1 LIGTVLICRLG
12 GIGESFVK
20 YYASQPNYKVFGIVR
35 NKKSADENLA
45 KNGIQNVTMLQA
57 DITDAKAMLA
67 AANEVSK
74 ATGGSLDILI
84 PNAAVAA
91 EKNRFKSLPD
101 FPSMEDIEADLNEA
115 FSVNVVGAAFT
126 IAAFLPLI
134 RKGQTKKIAAISTA
148 MALDSLTNDY
158 SLPMAAAYSISKA
171 GMNTLIAKYNA
182 ALKNENI
189 LIFGIS
195 PGYVGTDMNDV
206 NGLDEEGLQAVQA
219 STYTN
224 GQQDNSNHVVA
235 TWSLTFTELT
245 LLPIPIPVLD
255 TC

>member
-1 LIGTVLICRLG
+1 M
-12 GIGESFVK
+12 
-20 YYASQPNYKVFGIVR
+20 R
-35 NKKSADENLA
+35 NKKAANENFA
-45 KNGIQNVTMLQA
+45 KIGIKNVTLLQA

-67 AANEVSK
+67 AADEVSK

-91 EKNRFKSLPD
+91 EKNRFKPLPD

-134 RKGQTKKIAAISTA
+134 RKGQTKKIATISTA
-148 MALDSLTNDY
+148 MALDDLTNKFEI
-158 SLPMAAAYSISKA
+158 PITAAYSISKA
-171 GMNTLIAKYNA
+171 GLNTLIAKYNV
-182 ALKNENI
+182 ALKKENI
-189 LIFGIS
+189 LVFGIS

-219 STYTN
+219 MGT
-224 GQQDNSNHVVA
+224 
-235 TWSLTFTELT
+235 
-245 LLPIPIPVLD
+245 
-255 TC
+255 